1 MPVFQALVFGHVI
14 VGTVAL
20 VSFWIP
26 VVSRKGGAAHRK
38 WGRVFKVALYAAA
51 WFAIGMAVLNL
62 TTANNR
68 HPVLTDRRL
77 FDGLFGWMMLYLGVL
92 TLGLGH
98 YGIEAARNRRD
109 HSAMKAPFNIA
120 IQLCVIVAALNCGVR
135 GYVLGQPLMIGL
147 SALGFGAAT
156 TFLIAIMRPSGSPQG
171 YVREHLKAMV
181 GAGIAAYTAF
191 LSVGLLQIVPDYVF
205 NPAIWSIPSL
215 VGIGLILV
223 HFRRIDRQA
232 ITQP

>member
-1 MPVFQALVFGHVI
+1 VSVFQALVIAHVV
-14 VGTVAL
+14 VGAVAL

-38 WGRVFKVALYAAA
+38 WGHVFKVALYAAA

-62 TTANNR
+62 TTANDR
-68 HPVLTDRRL
+68 HPVLTDRAM

-98 YGIEAARNRRD
+98 YGMAAAKARGD
-109 HSAMKAPFNIA
+109 AVAMRSPLNLA
-120 IQLCVIVAALNCGVR
+120 IQLCVIVAAINCAVR
-135 GYVLGQPLMIGL
+135 GYWLGQPLMVGL
-147 SALGFGAAT
+147 AALGLGAAA
-156 TFLIAIMRPSGSPQG
+156 TFLIAMLRPSSSKQG

-205 NPAIWSIPSL
+205 NPAIWSIPST
-215 VGIGLILV
+215 VGVALILV
-223 HFRRIDRQA
+223 HVRRIDGQA
-232 ITQP
+232 ITLR